1 MQKRAGPS
9 CVLNEL
15 GTLWEKRFLVKLWV
29 DILIYIPCKP
39 HFAGD
44 TANQFVRI
52 GDIATFSSRK
62 ILKRAFLNWVGEKHQ
77 EKQQYW
83 TFFSFSKSGDLEEQI
98 MPNEF
103 NNCLFTKIHKL
114 KSLSNSTV

>member
-29 DILIYIPCKP
+29 DTLIYIPCKP
-39 HFAGD
+39 HSAAD

-52 GDIATFSSRK
+52 GDIATFSLIK
-62 ILKRAFLNWVGEKHQ
+62 ILKRAFPNWLGANHQ

-83 TFFSFSKSGDLEEQI
+83 AFFSFCKSGDLEEQI
-98 MPNEF
+98 MPDKF
-103 NNCLFTKIHKL
+103 NNCLFTKICKL
-114 KSLSNSTV
+114 KSLSSSTV